1 MDYADGGDLSIKIR
15 QHQQQ
20 KPPKYFKEKTIL
32 DWFTQICLA
41 IKHIH
46 DRKILHRDLKSQ
58 NIFLTQQG
66 IVKLGDFGIAK
77 CLNQTI
83 DKAKTMVG
91 TPFYLSPEI
100 INNQPYDFKS
110 DIWSLGV
117 LLYEMCALKMP
128 FDAPS
133 LPQLSMRIING
144 TYDLLSDYYSSEL
157 RMLCY
162 KLLDC
167 DSKKRPNISE
177 ILENKLIKGRIKS
190 FLGENFYEQEFSH
203 TVLHNANIFNNNFSS
218 NNIAVGANG
227 NQSNRGSRQN
237 SSNNLPK
244 TKNSGKRQVPIKSN
258 INANNGN
265 NNYYKDINAMNNFG
279 IPSKK
284 ETPSNNNNNE
294 PSFNKGSNHVIN
306 YHYIHNNQNNNNNN
320 AANLNH
326 MVRIINERNS
336 KQNNKIKKENS
347 ERYSYKKI
355 PNQNIPEKERP
366 QSTNS
371 NSNVPIVINSSQ
383 NSYNSNNNNQHRS
396 SRDYKNEELGKLRD
410 FKRNSKKQ
418 LKQNPQ
424 QDQIIW
430 MKGMEEYNS
439 NYVNTNNDDN
449 DNGDNK
455 YKKINQ
461 MKYEERKEEE
471 DSKEME
477 MKMKYHCDSILLYD
491 ERSVDNLM
499 KKNLEIELGKE
510 CLYELSSLIK
520 KFISD
525 DMLYYNFSNLSH
537 VIKNELKKKNLNFNC
552 ANTSNNNNCDP
563 VISKIPDIYY
573 LILKNL
579 I

>member
-1 MDYADGGDLSIKIR
+1 
-15 QHQQQ
+15 
-20 KPPKYFKEKTIL
+20 
-32 DWFTQICLA
+32 
-41 IKHIH
+41 
-46 DRKILHRDLKSQ
+46 
-58 NIFLTQQG
+58 
-66 IVKLGDFGIAK
+66 
-77 CLNQTI
+77 
-83 DKAKTMVG
+83 
-91 TPFYLSPEI
+91 
-100 INNQPYDFKS
+100 
-110 DIWSLGV
+110 
-117 LLYEMCALKMP
+117 
-128 FDAPS
+128 
-133 LPQLSMRIING
+133 
-144 TYDLLSDYYSSEL
+144 
-157 RMLCY
+157 
-162 KLLDC
+162 
-167 DSKKRPNISE
+167 
-177 ILENKLIKGRIKS
+177 
-190 FLGENFYEQEFSH
+190 
-203 TVLHNANIFNNNFSS
+203 
-218 NNIAVGANG
+218 
-227 NQSNRGSRQN
+227 
-237 SSNNLPK
+237 
-244 TKNSGKRQVPIKSN
+244 
-258 INANNGN
+258 
-265 NNYYKDINAMNNFG
+265 
-279 IPSKK
+279 
-284 ETPSNNNNNE
+284 
-294 PSFNKGSNHVIN
+294 
-306 YHYIHNNQNNNNNN
+306 
-320 AANLNH
+320 

-355 PNQNIPEKERP
+355 PNQNVPEKERP

-424 QDQIIW
+424 QDQVIW

-449 DNGDNK
+449 GDNK
-455 YKKINQ
+455 YKKISQ